1 MARNLVAQD
10 GKGETLDLS
19 EAKNFGFFCAKNW
32 LLFHASLL
40 FHVRKIYF
48 TVGKSLA
55 FFQFDHLHFHKV
67 VGYYQSQIMNQLIV
81 GGRISG
87 ESINESFDLII
98 SDALDR
104 VEVSKGIRPE
114 KRKDILEMLP
124 NRIRI
129 KYVTRRSMINEV
141 EFRYK
146 PPL

>member
-1 MARNLVAQD
+1 MAWNVEAQE

-19 EAKNFGFFCAKNW
+19 KAKNFGLFCAKNW

-48 TVGKSLA
+48 KVGKSLA
-55 FFQFDHLHFHKV
+55 FFQVDHHHFHSS
-67 VGYYQSQIMNQLIV
+67 VGYYQSQIMNQLKIV

-98 SDALDR
+98 SDALDW

-114 KRKDILEMLP
+114 KIKDILEMLP
-124 NRIRI
+124 VKIRI
-129 KYVTRRSMINEV
+129 MVCYKTKYD
-141 EFRYK
+141 
-146 PPL
+146 